1 MSEAEF
7 TTPAAVE
14 TATRAPARHFFGS
27 VTGLLA
33 FALVLF
39 AIAGIFLGVNL
50 AKLRQSFGYVQ
61 HTNEVLR
68 DLNAAERQL
77 LTAESSERGVLLT
90 GDASYVASYRRARD
104 DLPKTLT
111 ALRQLVADNPA
122 QIARLAELRANIDAR
137 LAEFA
142 EVVALGPDHL
152 QEALAILSTAR
163 SRQLT
168 PLIESKLGEMRDA
181 ELALLDERQRSV
193 DRSAVLATVS
203 TAAMVILA
211 LLCAAIGAYLLERRR
226 TVAQLQAANDE
237 LERSASDL
245 SNREAHL
252 QAILDTVPDAMIII
266 DEHGLVQS
274 FSATAEALFGYKA
287 EEIAGKNVSA
297 LMPSPHRE
305 QHDGYLGRYLAT
317 GERRII
323 GIGRVVV
330 GQRKDETTFPMELS
344 VGEVQLSGRR
354 QFIGFVRDLSQRQE
368 RERLLHEVQSELL
381 HMSRLSTM
389 GEMAS
394 ALAHELN
401 QPLSAMTNY
410 LRGSRRLLQGISDP
424 KAAMIGDALGKAAD
438 QSLRAGAVIQRLRE
452 FVARGET
459 DRRVESVRRLVEEA
473 VALAL
478 AAAGQQVVQVDMTLD
493 PAVDLVVV
501 DRVQIQQVLLNLL
514 RNAIEAMQ
522 DSERREIL
530 ISTAPSEDGMLAV
543 SVADTGPGL
552 AADVTSRLFQPF
564 VTTKAQG
571 MGIGLSLS
579 RTIIEAHGGQIAAE
593 PNPRGGT
600 IFRFTL
606 RAVVAD
612 EVEPAAS
619 DLS

>member
-1 MSEAEF
+1 MNEAEV
-7 TTPAAVE
+7 TTPGAIG
-14 TATRAPARHFFGS
+14 TATPTSARRVFGS

-50 AKLRQSFGYVQ
+50 ARLRQSFAFVE

-68 DLNAAERQL
+68 NLNAAERQL
-77 LTAESSERGVLLT
+77 LTAESGERGVLLT
-90 GDASYVASYRRARD
+90 GDASYLNSYTQARD
-104 DLPKTLT
+104 DLPKTL
-111 ALRQLVADNPA
+111 AMLRQLVADDPS
-122 QIARLAELRANIDAR
+122 QIARLDQLRPSLDAR
-137 LAEFA
+137 LKEFA
-142 EVVALGPDHL
+142 EVVALGPNHL
-152 QEALAILSTAR
+152 QEALAILTAAR

-168 PLIESKLGEMRDA
+168 PLIERELSEMREA
-181 ELALLDERQRSV
+181 ELALLDERQRNV

-203 TAAMVILA
+203 TGAMVILA

-226 TVAQLQAANDE
+226 TVAQLQAANE
-237 LERSASDL
+237 GLARSASDL

-252 QAILDTVPDAMIII
+252 QAILDTVPDAMIVI
-266 DEHGLVQS
+266 DEHGLIQS

-287 EEIAGKNVSA
+287 NEIAGQNVSA

-305 QHDGYLGRYLAT
+305 QHDSYLGRYLAT

-330 GQRKDETTFPMELS
+330 GQRKDDTTFPMELS
-344 VGEVQLSGRR
+344 VGEVQLRGRR

-424 KAAMIGDALGKAAD
+424 KAAIIGDALGKAAE

-459 DRRVESVRRLVEEA
+459 DRRVESMKRIVEETI
-473 VALAL
+473 ALAL
-478 AAAGQQVVQVDMTLD
+478 AAAGQQVVQVDMALD

-530 ISTAPSEDGMLAV
+530 ISTTPSDDGMLSV
-543 SVADTGPGL
+543 SVIDTGPGL

-593 PNPRGGT
+593 PNPYGGT
-600 IFRFTL
+600 VFRFTL
-606 RAVVAD
+606 RGVVAD
-612 EVEPAAS
+612 EVEPAS
-619 DLS
+619 

>member
-1 MSEAEF
+1 MNEADI

-14 TATRAPARHFFGS
+14 TATRPSTRRFIGG
-27 VTGLLA
+27 VTGPLA
-33 FALVLF
+33 LALVLF

-50 AKLRQSFGYVQ
+50 AKLRQSFAYVE

-68 DLNAAERQL
+68 NINAAERQL
-77 LTAESSERGVLLT
+77 LTAESGERGFLLT
-90 GDASYVASYRRARD
+90 GDASYLTSYTRARD
-104 DLPKTLT
+104 DLPKVLVILRELT
-111 ALRQLVADNPA
+111 ADNPA
-122 QIARLAELRANIDAR
+122 QIARLGELRANIDAR

-142 EVVALGPDHL
+142 EVVALGPNHL
-152 QEALAILSTAR
+152 QQALAILTAAR
-163 SRQLT
+163 SRRLT
-168 PLIESKLGEMRDA
+168 PLIEGKLGEMREA
-181 ELALLDERQRSV
+181 ELALLDERQRNV
-193 DRSAVLATVS
+193 DRFAVLATVS
-203 TAAMVILA
+203 TGAMVILA

-226 TVAQLQAANDE
+226 TVAQLQVANEE
-237 LERSASDL
+237 LARSASDL
-245 SNREAHL
+245 GNREAHL

-266 DEHGLVQS
+266 DERGLIQS

-287 EEIAGKNVSA
+287 DEIAGKNVRV

-305 QHDGYLGRYLAT
+305 QHDSYLGRYLAT

-330 GQRKDETTFPMELS
+330 GQRKDDTTFPMELA

-459 DRRVESVRRLVEEA
+459 DRRVESVRRIIEETI
-473 VALAL
+473 ALAL
-478 AAAGQQVVQVDMTLD
+478 AGAGQQAVQVDMMLD

-514 RNAIEAMQ
+514 RNAIEAMH

-530 ISTAPSEDGMLAV
+530 ISTAPSDDGMLAV
-543 SVADTGPGL
+543 SVIDTGPGV

-593 PNPRGGT
+593 PNPQGGT

-612 EVEPAAS
+612 EVEPAS
-619 DLS
+619 

>member
-1 MSEAEF
+1 MSDARS
-7 TTPAAVE
+7 PALAATE
-14 TATRAPARHFFGS
+14 TATRALSRGFFGS

-50 AKLRQSFGYVQ
+50 ARLRQSFSYVE

-68 DLNAAERQL
+68 NLNAAERQL
-77 LTAESSERGVLLT
+77 LTAESGERGFLLT
-90 GDASYVASYRRARD
+90 GDASYLNAYTQARD
-104 DLPKTLT
+104 NLPNTLAT
-111 ALRQLVADNPA
+111 LRRLTADNPA
-122 QIARLAELRANIDAR
+122 QIARLDDLRGSIDAR

-142 EVVALGPDHL
+142 EVVALGPGRL
-152 QEALAILSTAR
+152 QDALAILSTAR

-168 PLIESKLGEMRDA
+168 PLIESKVGELRDA
-181 ELALLDERQRSV
+181 ELKLLEERQQNV
-193 DRSAVLATVS
+193 DRFAVLATVS
-203 TAAMVILA
+203 TGAMVILA

-226 TVAQLQAANDE
+226 TVGQLQAANDE
-237 LERSASDL
+237 LARSASDL

-252 QAILDTVPDAMIII
+252 QAILDTVPDAMIVI
-266 DEHGLVQS
+266 DERGIIQS
-274 FSATAEALFGYKA
+274 FSTTAEVLFGYKA
-287 EEIAGKNVSA
+287 AEIAGRNVSA
-297 LMPSPHRE
+297 LMPTPHRE
-305 QHDGYLGRYLAT
+305 QHDGYLARYLTT

-330 GQRKDETTFPMELS
+330 GQRKDETTFPMELA
-344 VGEVQLSGRR
+344 VGEVQLGGRR

-410 LRGSRRLLQGISDP
+410 LRGSRRLLQGVSDP
-424 KAAMIGDALGKAAD
+424 KAAMIGEALAKAAE

-452 FVARGET
+452 FVSRGET
-459 DRRVESVRRLVEEA
+459 DKRVESIKRIVEETI
-473 VALAL
+473 ALAL
-478 AAAGQQVVQVDMTLD
+478 AAAGQQVVQVDMSLD
-493 PAVDLVVV
+493 PQMDLVVV

-514 RNAIEAMQ
+514 RNAIEAMH

-530 ISTAPSEDGMLAV
+530 VTTKPVDGGMLAV

-552 AADVTSRLFQPF
+552 SVDVTSRLFQPF

-579 RTIIEAHGGQIAAE
+579 RTIIEAHGGQIVAE
-593 PNPRGGT
+593 PNPKGGT
-600 IFRFTL
+600 VFRFTL
-606 RAVVAD
+606 RAVIPD
-612 EVEPAAS
+612 EIELEEP
-619 DLS
+619 LS

>member
-1 MSEAEF
+1 MSEAKA
-7 TTPAAVE
+7 TAPAAVE
-14 TATRAPARHFFGS
+14 SATRALPRFFGS

-50 AKLRQSFGYVQ
+50 AKLRESFAYVE

-68 DLNAAERQL
+68 NLNAAERQL
-77 LTAESSERGVLLT
+77 LTAESGERGFLLT
-90 GDASYVASYRRARD
+90 GDASYLSAYSQARD
-104 DLPKTLT
+104 GLPNTLATLRRLT
-111 ALRQLVADNPA
+111 ADDPA
-122 QIARLAELRANIDAR
+122 QIARLDDLRRNIDAR

-142 EVVALGPDHL
+142 QVVALGPSHL
-152 QEALAILSTAR
+152 QEALSILSTAR

-168 PLIESKLGEMRDA
+168 PLIENKLGELRDA
-181 ELALLDERQRSV
+181 ELKLLEDRQQSV

-203 TAAMVILA
+203 TGAMVILA

-226 TVAQLQAANDE
+226 TVAQLQVANDE
-237 LERSASDL
+237 LARSASDL

-252 QAILDTVPDAMIII
+252 RAILDTVPDAMIVI
-266 DEHGLVQS
+266 DERGIIRS
-274 FSATAEALFGYKA
+274 FSTTAEILFGYKA
-287 EEIAGKNVSA
+287 DEIAGRNVSA
-297 LMPSPHRE
+297 LMPTPHRE
-305 QHDGYLGRYLAT
+305 QHDSYLARYLAT

-330 GQRKDETTFPMELS
+330 GQRKDETTFPMELA
-344 VGEVQLSGRR
+344 VGEVQLGGRR

-410 LRGSRRLLQGISDP
+410 LRGSRRLLQGVSDP
-424 KAAMIGDALGKAAD
+424 KAAMIGEALAKAAD
-438 QSLRAGAVIQRLRE
+438 QSMRAGAVIQRLRE
-452 FVARGET
+452 FVSRGET
-459 DRRVESVRRLVEEA
+459 DKRVESIKRIVEESI
-473 VALAL
+473 ALAL
-478 AAAGQQVVQVDMTLD
+478 AGAGQQAVQVDMNLD
-493 PAVDLVVV
+493 PQVDLVVV

-514 RNAIEAMQ
+514 RNAIEAMH

-530 ISTAPSEDGMLAV
+530 VTTRAAEGGMLAV

-552 AADVTSRLFQPF
+552 AADVMSRLFQPF

-579 RTIIEAHGGQIAAE
+579 RTIIEAHGGQITAE
-593 PNPRGGT
+593 PNPKGGT

-606 RAVVAD
+606 RSVVPD
-612 EVEPAAS
+612 EVALEEP
-619 DLS
+619 LS

>member
-1 MSEAEF
+1 MSDTKITA
-7 TTPAAVE
+7 PAVTE
-14 TATRAPARHFFGS
+14 SATRASPWAVLGS

-39 AIAGIFLGVNL
+39 AIAAIFLGVNL
-50 AKLRQSFGYVQ
+50 TRLRQSFTYVQ

-68 DLNAAERQL
+68 NLAAAERQL
-77 LTAESSERGVLLT
+77 LTAESGERGFLLT
-90 GDASYVASYRRARD
+90 GEASYLNAYAQARD
-104 DLPKTLT
+104 SLPGTLAT
-111 ALRQLVADNPA
+111 LRQLTSDNPA
-122 QIARLAELRANIDAR
+122 QTARLDDLRASIDAR

-142 EVVALGPDHL
+142 EVVVLGPSRL
-152 QEALAILSTAR
+152 QDALAILSTAR

-168 PLIESKLGEMRDA
+168 PLIEARLGELRDA
-181 ELALLDERQRSV
+181 ELSQLDERQRNV

-203 TAAMVILA
+203 TGAMVILA
-211 LLCAAIGAYLLERRR
+211 LLCAALGAYLLERRR
-226 TVAQLQAANDE
+226 TVGQLQAANAE
-237 LERSASDL
+237 LARSASNL

-252 QAILDTVPDAMIII
+252 QAILDTVPDAMIVI
-266 DEHGLVQS
+266 DEKGIIQS
-274 FSATAEALFGYKA
+274 FSATAEILFGYKA
-287 EEIAGKNVSA
+287 DEIAGRNVSV
-297 LMPSPHRE
+297 LMPTPHRE
-305 QHDGYLGRYLAT
+305 QHDSYVARYLTT

-330 GQRKDETTFPMELS
+330 GQRKDDTTFPMELA

-424 KAAMIGDALGKAAD
+424 KAAMIADALGKAAD
-438 QSLRAGAVIQRLRE
+438 QSMRAGAVIQRLRE

-459 DRRVESVRRLVEEA
+459 DKRVESIRRIIEESI
-473 VALAL
+473 ALAL
-478 AAAGQQVVQVDMTLD
+478 AAAGQQGVQVDMLLD
-493 PAVDLVVV
+493 PNADLVVV

-522 DSERREIL
+522 GADRREIL
-530 ISTAPSEDGMLAV
+530 VSTKSADGSMLLV

-552 AADVTSRLFQPF
+552 AVDVTAKLFQPF

-579 RTIIEAHGGQIAAE
+579 RTIIEAHGGQISAE
-593 PNPRGGT
+593 PNPEGGT

-606 RAVVAD
+606 RAVVTD
-612 EVEPAAS
+612 EAEETP
-619 DLS
+619 